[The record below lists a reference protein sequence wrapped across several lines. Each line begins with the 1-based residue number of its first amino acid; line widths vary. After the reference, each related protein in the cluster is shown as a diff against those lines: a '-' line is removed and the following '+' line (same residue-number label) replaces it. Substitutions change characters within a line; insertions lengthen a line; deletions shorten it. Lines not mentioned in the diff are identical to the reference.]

1 MSIIYL
7 DKRNK
12 MVDQIKSNIASAAKP
27 AQSKSSSSSS
37 SGKQSKISVDSVP
50 KLDNNITKTN
60 TSNVSKFIN
69 KSAIKEMSVQP
80 PIDKINISRIKNAIA
95 SNEYPID
102 LEKIADALMDAYK
115 EMK

>member
-1 MSIIYL
+1 
-7 DKRNK
+7 

-50 KLDNNITKTN
+50 KSDNNTKTN
-60 TSNVSKFIN
+60 NSNVSKFIN

>member
-1 MSIIYL
+1 MKNRS
-7 DKRNK
+7 R
-12 MVDQIKSNIASAAKP
+12 
-27 AQSKSSSSSS
+27 
-37 SGKQSKISVDSVP
+37 
-50 KLDNNITKTN
+50 
-60 TSNVSKFIN
+60 
-69 KSAIKEMSVQP
+69 KEMSIQP

>member
-1 MSIIYL
+1 
-7 DKRNK
+7 
-12 MVDQIKSNIASAAKP
+12 MVDQIKSNIASASKP
-27 AQSKSSSSSS
+27 AQSKSSSISS
-37 SGKQSKISVDSVP
+37 SGKQSKFSVDSVP
-50 KLDNNITKTN
+50 KPDNNTKTN
-60 TSNVSKFIN
+60 TTNVSKFIN

-80 PIDKINISRIKNAIA
+80 PLDKINISRIKNAIA

>member
-1 MSIIYL
+1 
-7 DKRNK
+7 

-27 AQSKSSSSSS
+27 AQSKSSSGSS
-37 SGKQSKISVDSVP
+37 SGKKSNISVDSVP
-50 KLDNNITKTN
+50 KLDKNTSNTS

-69 KSAIKEMSVQP
+69 KAAIKEMSIQP

>member
-7 DKRNK
+7 GKRNK
-12 MVDQIKSNIASAAKP
+12 MVDQIKSNIASTVKQT
-27 AQSKSSSSSS
+27 QSKSSGAS
-37 SGKQSKISVDSVP
+37 SGKNTKVSVDSTP
-50 KLDNNITKTN
+50 KVDNNTAKAS

-69 KSAIKEMSVQP
+69 KAAIKEMSVQP